1 MVEFLNKSVM
11 SKKYLFSFFV
21 LITVYSCGKKHI
33 PEKTSETPVTNTVS
47 TAKKSDSV
55 VVEKKA
61 TPTTVK
67 KAAPKPTKKDIIP
80 NSIVVNDN
88 AAKKAVDGRLYYDL
102 LGHRYWKNY
111 KDGKY
116 YLFSQ
121 KMYDNPAFKPP
132 K

>member
-1 MVEFLNKSVM
+1 M

-47 TAKKSDSV
+47 TTKKSDSIV
-55 VVEKKA
+55 
-61 TPTTVK
+61 VK
-67 KAAPKPTKKDIIP
+67 KRNFTPKKKDIIP
-80 NSIVVNDN
+80 PSIVVNDK
-88 AAKKAVDGRLYYDL
+88 AAKKSVDGRLYYDL
-102 LGHRYWKNY
+102 LGNRYWKNY
-111 KDGKY
+111 KNGKY
-116 YLFSQ
+116 YLFNQ